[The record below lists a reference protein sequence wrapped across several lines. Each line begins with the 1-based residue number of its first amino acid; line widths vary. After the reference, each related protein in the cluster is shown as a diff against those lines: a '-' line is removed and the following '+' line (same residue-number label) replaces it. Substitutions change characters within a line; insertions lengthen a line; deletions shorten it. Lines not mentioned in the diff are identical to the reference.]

1 MSILNMA
8 HSLTAHTQP
17 FNVATHTHIK
27 EMQAASAHSAAFH
40 APVPTYT
47 PTSEGINMAT
57 PGDARKRTCIR
68 TQARKHDTVYSGFR
82 LNESPRNLS
91 LLSGTLSLRNPFCCE
106 EHVALWLYDCL
117 IQ

>member
-1 MSILNMA
+1 MSILNVA
-8 HSLTAHTQP
+8 RSLTAHTQP

-27 EMQAASAHSAAFH
+27 EMQAHSAHSAAFH

-47 PTSEGINMAT
+47 SEGIYMAT
-57 PGDARKRTCIR
+57 PGE
-68 TQARKHDTVYSGFR
+68 HDTVYSGFR
-82 LNESPRNLS
+82 LNESPRNPS